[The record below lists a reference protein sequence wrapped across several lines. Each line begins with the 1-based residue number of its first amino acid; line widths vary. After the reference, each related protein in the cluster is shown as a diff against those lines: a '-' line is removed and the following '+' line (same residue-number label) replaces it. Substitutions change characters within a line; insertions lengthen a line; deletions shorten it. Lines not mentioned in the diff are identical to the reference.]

1 MENKDYSKE
10 DVMKLIS
17 LAHKNITRTKGKD
30 YSPDVHELQSWIDK
44 HTSNQKETNVDEK
57 WSEKYKKS
65 IDCNNP
71 KGFSQRAHCQSLK
84 KKDTTESMTA
94 DASGSFVSA
103 LGTEPVRR
111 EITKIHNLKEEESDI
126 DEATVA
132 YDAGPYDVAFG
143 DGGKNP
149 LKINGEKSI
158 KNSRAVKDKKF
169 PRYGGPGGV
178 YVKVKDK
185 CKKFPY
191 CNQGNT
197 GALEFYESEGIRESV
212 QKIAKQK
219 NIPFS
224 LLELEVI
231 NELKKIF
238 I

>member
-1 MENKDYSKE
+1 MENKKYSKE
-10 DVMKLIS
+10 EVSKLIN
-17 LAHKNITRTKGKD
+17 LAHKNITKTKGKE
-30 YSPDVHELQSWIDK
+30 YSPNVHELQKWIDNYI
-44 HTSNQKETNVDEK
+44 SKESESDVTEK
-57 WSEKYKKS
+57 WSEKYKNS

-94 DASGSFVSA
+94 DASGSFA
-103 LGTEPVRR
+103 PAFGTEPIKR
-111 EITKIHNLKEEESDI
+111 EITKIHNLKEESDLDES
-126 DEATVA
+126 AVA
-132 YDAGPYDVAFG
+132 YDAGPYDAPFG

-212 QKIAKQK
+212 QRIAKQK

-224 LLELEVI
+224 ILEKEVI
-231 NELKKIF
+231 NELNKIF

>member
-10 DVMKLIS
+10 DILKLIS

-30 YSPDVHELQSWIDK
+30 YSPDVHELQKWIDNYI
-44 HTSNQKETNVDEK
+44 SKESETEMTEK
-57 WSEKYKKS
+57 WSKKYKNS

-94 DASGSFVSA
+94 DASGAFDASFGA
-103 LGTEPVRR
+103 EPVRR
-111 EITKIHNLKEEESDI
+111 KITKIHNLKEESDL

-132 YDAGPYDVAFG
+132 DASGPYDVPFG
-143 DGGKNP
+143 NGGKNP

-197 GALEFYESEGIRESV
+197 GALEFYESEGLRESV

>member
-1 MENKDYSKE
+1 MENKKYSKE
-10 DVMKLIS
+10 SESDV
-17 LAHKNITRTKGKD
+17 T
-30 YSPDVHELQSWIDK
+30 
-44 HTSNQKETNVDEK
+44 EK
-57 WSEKYKKS
+57 WSEKYKNS

-94 DASGSFVSA
+94 DASGSFA
-103 LGTEPVRR
+103 PAFGTEPIKR
-111 EITKIHNLKEEESDI
+111 EITKIHNLKEESDLDES
-126 DEATVA
+126 AVA
-132 YDAGPYDVAFG
+132 YDAGPYDAPFG

-212 QKIAKQK
+212 QRIAKQK

-224 LLELEVI
+224 ILEKEVI
-231 NELKKIF
+231 NELNKIF